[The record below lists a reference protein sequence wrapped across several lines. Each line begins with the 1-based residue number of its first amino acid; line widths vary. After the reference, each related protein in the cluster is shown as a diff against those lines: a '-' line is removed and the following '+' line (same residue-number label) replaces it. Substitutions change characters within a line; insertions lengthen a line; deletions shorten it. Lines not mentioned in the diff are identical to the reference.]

1 MSPLVER
8 DDLDFSSATA
18 TSQLFYFRNGAVLVT
33 ADKLT
38 RLQPSQSANGH
49 YVWENAVIQH
59 DFRDMKP
66 QFTETKDDKGNLHI
80 AISPDA
86 KSKLLRFLVN
96 TSRLYWRKKDE
107 QKIDLTP
114 EEIAEEELS
123 LIVKI
128 LNIGYML
135 HRYKS
140 SSEAKATLCLDHAM
154 SDRDDACNGRSG
166 KSFYIHAL
174 TEIMVNFFEIDGRTM
189 DSKTNMQFIY
199 AGMDETTSF
208 IKVDECSK
216 DFNFEYFFG
225 QITNNIT
232 VEKKGKDPV
241 TIPFNKAP
249 KFIFGTNY
257 VLKKHDPSTDARIWP
272 VIFSDYYHKQYKIK
286 IIVVGDSGV
295 GKTNLINRFASD
307 KFDTNS
313 KATIGVEFV
322 YKTLKINKEV
332 IKVEVWDTAGQE
344 RYRAITSSYYKG
356 AKGAI
361 IVYDITNEDSFNN
374 VESWMNE
381 VTKKGKTDMQFLL
394 VGNKKDLINDRKVT
408 EQKGIDKA
416 KELNMNLFEASALE
430 KTNVNEAFNYLVK
443 EIYLNIRKEK
453 NIITNNDEKIGQGGI
468 ALNTNKKKRKKCC

>member
-1 MSPLVER
+1 MSIE
-8 DDLDFSSATA
+8 
-18 TSQLFYFRNGAVLVT
+18 
-33 ADKLT
+33 KLT
-38 RLQPSQSANGH
+38 
-49 YVWENAVIQH
+49 I
-59 DFRDMKP
+59 
-66 QFTETKDDKGNLHI
+66 
-80 AISPDA
+80 
-86 KSKLLRFLVN
+86 
-96 TSRLYWRKKDE
+96 
-107 QKIDLTP
+107 
-114 EEIAEEELS
+114 EELS
-123 LIVKI
+123 P
-128 LNIGYML
+128 G
-135 HRYKS
+135 
-140 SSEAKATLCLDHAM
+140 
-154 SDRDDACNGRSG
+154 
-166 KSFYIHAL
+166 
-174 TEIMVNFFEIDGRTM
+174 
-189 DSKTNMQFIY
+189 
-199 AGMDETTSF
+199 
-208 IKVDECSK
+208 
-216 DFNFEYFFG
+216 
-225 QITNNIT
+225 
-232 VEKKGKDPV
+232 
-241 TIPFNKAP
+241 
-249 KFIFGTNY
+249 
-257 VLKKHDPSTDARIWP
+257 
-272 VIFSDYYHKQYKIK
+272 DYEQEDYKIK

-453 NIITNNDEKIGQGGI
+453 NINTNNDEKIGQGGI
-468 ALNTNKKKRKKCC
+468 VLNTNKKKRKKCC

>member
-1 MSPLVER
+1 MSLE
-8 DDLDFSSATA
+8 
-18 TSQLFYFRNGAVLVT
+18 
-33 ADKLT
+33 KLT
-38 RLQPSQSANGH
+38 
-49 YVWENAVIQH
+49 I
-59 DFRDMKP
+59 
-66 QFTETKDDKGNLHI
+66 I
-80 AISPDA
+80 
-86 KSKLLRFLVN
+86 
-96 TSRLYWRKKDE
+96 
-107 QKIDLTP
+107 
-114 EEIAEEELS
+114 ELS
-123 LIVKI
+123 PGDYVK
-128 LNIGYML
+128 
-135 HRYKS
+135 
-140 SSEAKATLCLDHAM
+140 ED
-154 SDRDDACNGRSG
+154 
-166 KSFYIHAL
+166 
-174 TEIMVNFFEIDGRTM
+174 
-189 DSKTNMQFIY
+189 
-199 AGMDETTSF
+199 
-208 IKVDECSK
+208 
-216 DFNFEYFFG
+216 
-225 QITNNIT
+225 
-232 VEKKGKDPV
+232 
-241 TIPFNKAP
+241 
-249 KFIFGTNY
+249 
-257 VLKKHDPSTDARIWP
+257 
-272 VIFSDYYHKQYKIK
+272 YKIK

-453 NIITNNDEKIGQGGI
+453 NINTNNDEKIGQGGI

>member
-1 MSPLVER
+1 MSIE
-8 DDLDFSSATA
+8 
-18 TSQLFYFRNGAVLVT
+18 
-33 ADKLT
+33 KLT
-38 RLQPSQSANGH
+38 
-49 YVWENAVIQH
+49 I
-59 DFRDMKP
+59 
-66 QFTETKDDKGNLHI
+66 
-80 AISPDA
+80 
-86 KSKLLRFLVN
+86 
-96 TSRLYWRKKDE
+96 
-107 QKIDLTP
+107 
-114 EEIAEEELS
+114 EELS
-123 LIVKI
+123 P
-128 LNIGYML
+128 GDYEQED
-135 HRYKS
+135 YK
-140 SSEAKATLCLDHAM
+140 L
-154 SDRDDACNGRSG
+154 
-166 KSFYIHAL
+166 
-174 TEIMVNFFEIDGRTM
+174 
-189 DSKTNMQFIY
+189 
-199 AGMDETTSF
+199 
-208 IKVDECSK
+208 
-216 DFNFEYFFG
+216 
-225 QITNNIT
+225 
-232 VEKKGKDPV
+232 
-241 TIPFNKAP
+241 
-249 KFIFGTNY
+249 
-257 VLKKHDPSTDARIWP
+257 
-272 VIFSDYYHKQYKIK
+272 K

-453 NIITNNDEKIGQGGI
+453 NINTNNDEKIGQGGI

>member
-1 MSPLVER
+1 MSIE
-8 DDLDFSSATA
+8 
-18 TSQLFYFRNGAVLVT
+18 
-33 ADKLT
+33 KLT
-38 RLQPSQSANGH
+38 
-49 YVWENAVIQH
+49 I
-59 DFRDMKP
+59 
-66 QFTETKDDKGNLHI
+66 
-80 AISPDA
+80 
-86 KSKLLRFLVN
+86 
-96 TSRLYWRKKDE
+96 
-107 QKIDLTP
+107 
-114 EEIAEEELS
+114 EELS
-123 LIVKI
+123 P
-128 LNIGYML
+128 G
-135 HRYKS
+135 
-140 SSEAKATLCLDHAM
+140 
-154 SDRDDACNGRSG
+154 
-166 KSFYIHAL
+166 
-174 TEIMVNFFEIDGRTM
+174 
-189 DSKTNMQFIY
+189 
-199 AGMDETTSF
+199 
-208 IKVDECSK
+208 
-216 DFNFEYFFG
+216 
-225 QITNNIT
+225 
-232 VEKKGKDPV
+232 
-241 TIPFNKAP
+241 
-249 KFIFGTNY
+249 
-257 VLKKHDPSTDARIWP
+257 
-272 VIFSDYYHKQYKIK
+272 DYEQEDYKIK

-307 KFDTNS
+307 KFDINS

-443 EIYLNIRKEK
+443 EIYLNIRKGK
-453 NIITNNDEKIGQGGI
+453 NINTNNDEKIGQGGI

>member
-1 MSPLVER
+1 MSIE
-8 DDLDFSSATA
+8 
-18 TSQLFYFRNGAVLVT
+18 
-33 ADKLT
+33 KLT
-38 RLQPSQSANGH
+38 
-49 YVWENAVIQH
+49 I
-59 DFRDMKP
+59 
-66 QFTETKDDKGNLHI
+66 
-80 AISPDA
+80 
-86 KSKLLRFLVN
+86 
-96 TSRLYWRKKDE
+96 
-107 QKIDLTP
+107 
-114 EEIAEEELS
+114 EELS
-123 LIVKI
+123 P
-128 LNIGYML
+128 G
-135 HRYKS
+135 
-140 SSEAKATLCLDHAM
+140 
-154 SDRDDACNGRSG
+154 
-166 KSFYIHAL
+166 
-174 TEIMVNFFEIDGRTM
+174 
-189 DSKTNMQFIY
+189 
-199 AGMDETTSF
+199 
-208 IKVDECSK
+208 
-216 DFNFEYFFG
+216 
-225 QITNNIT
+225 
-232 VEKKGKDPV
+232 
-241 TIPFNKAP
+241 
-249 KFIFGTNY
+249 
-257 VLKKHDPSTDARIWP
+257 
-272 VIFSDYYHKQYKIK
+272 DYEQEDYKIK

-408 EQKGIDKA
+408 GQKGIDKA

-453 NIITNNDEKIGQGGI
+453 NINTNNDEKIGQGGI

>member
-1 MSPLVER
+1 MSIE
-8 DDLDFSSATA
+8 
-18 TSQLFYFRNGAVLVT
+18 
-33 ADKLT
+33 KLT
-38 RLQPSQSANGH
+38 
-49 YVWENAVIQH
+49 I
-59 DFRDMKP
+59 
-66 QFTETKDDKGNLHI
+66 
-80 AISPDA
+80 
-86 KSKLLRFLVN
+86 
-96 TSRLYWRKKDE
+96 
-107 QKIDLTP
+107 
-114 EEIAEEELS
+114 EELS
-123 LIVKI
+123 P
-128 LNIGYML
+128 G
-135 HRYKS
+135 
-140 SSEAKATLCLDHAM
+140 
-154 SDRDDACNGRSG
+154 
-166 KSFYIHAL
+166 
-174 TEIMVNFFEIDGRTM
+174 
-189 DSKTNMQFIY
+189 
-199 AGMDETTSF
+199 
-208 IKVDECSK
+208 
-216 DFNFEYFFG
+216 
-225 QITNNIT
+225 
-232 VEKKGKDPV
+232 
-241 TIPFNKAP
+241 
-249 KFIFGTNY
+249 
-257 VLKKHDPSTDARIWP
+257 
-272 VIFSDYYHKQYKIK
+272 DYEQEDYKIK

-381 VTKKGKTDMQFLL
+381 VTKKGKKDMQFLL

-453 NIITNNDEKIGQGGI
+453 NINTNNDEKIGQGGI

>member
-1 MSPLVER
+1 MSIE
-8 DDLDFSSATA
+8 
-18 TSQLFYFRNGAVLVT
+18 
-33 ADKLT
+33 KLT
-38 RLQPSQSANGH
+38 
-49 YVWENAVIQH
+49 I
-59 DFRDMKP
+59 
-66 QFTETKDDKGNLHI
+66 
-80 AISPDA
+80 
-86 KSKLLRFLVN
+86 
-96 TSRLYWRKKDE
+96 
-107 QKIDLTP
+107 
-114 EEIAEEELS
+114 EELS
-123 LIVKI
+123 P
-128 LNIGYML
+128 G
-135 HRYKS
+135 
-140 SSEAKATLCLDHAM
+140 
-154 SDRDDACNGRSG
+154 
-166 KSFYIHAL
+166 
-174 TEIMVNFFEIDGRTM
+174 
-189 DSKTNMQFIY
+189 
-199 AGMDETTSF
+199 
-208 IKVDECSK
+208 
-216 DFNFEYFFG
+216 
-225 QITNNIT
+225 
-232 VEKKGKDPV
+232 
-241 TIPFNKAP
+241 
-249 KFIFGTNY
+249 
-257 VLKKHDPSTDARIWP
+257 
-272 VIFSDYYHKQYKIK
+272 DYEQEDYKIK

-361 IVYDITNEDSFNN
+361 IVYDITNADSFNN

-453 NIITNNDEKIGQGGI
+453 NINTNNDEKIGQGGI
-468 ALNTNKKKRKKCC
+468 ALNTNKKKKKEMLLNKIMIIYLIK

>member
-1 MSPLVER
+1 MSIE
-8 DDLDFSSATA
+8 
-18 TSQLFYFRNGAVLVT
+18 
-33 ADKLT
+33 KLT
-38 RLQPSQSANGH
+38 
-49 YVWENAVIQH
+49 I
-59 DFRDMKP
+59 
-66 QFTETKDDKGNLHI
+66 
-80 AISPDA
+80 
-86 KSKLLRFLVN
+86 
-96 TSRLYWRKKDE
+96 
-107 QKIDLTP
+107 
-114 EEIAEEELS
+114 EELS
-123 LIVKI
+123 P
-128 LNIGYML
+128 G
-135 HRYKS
+135 
-140 SSEAKATLCLDHAM
+140 
-154 SDRDDACNGRSG
+154 
-166 KSFYIHAL
+166 
-174 TEIMVNFFEIDGRTM
+174 
-189 DSKTNMQFIY
+189 
-199 AGMDETTSF
+199 
-208 IKVDECSK
+208 
-216 DFNFEYFFG
+216 
-225 QITNNIT
+225 
-232 VEKKGKDPV
+232 
-241 TIPFNKAP
+241 
-249 KFIFGTNY
+249 
-257 VLKKHDPSTDARIWP
+257 
-272 VIFSDYYHKQYKIK
+272 DYEQEDYKIK

-381 VTKKGKTDMQFLL
+381 VTKQGKTDMQFLL

-443 EIYLNIRKEK
+443 EIYLNIRKGK
-453 NIITNNDEKIGQGGI
+453 NINTNNDEKIGQGGI

>member
-1 MSPLVER
+1 MSIE
-8 DDLDFSSATA
+8 
-18 TSQLFYFRNGAVLVT
+18 
-33 ADKLT
+33 KLT
-38 RLQPSQSANGH
+38 
-49 YVWENAVIQH
+49 I
-59 DFRDMKP
+59 
-66 QFTETKDDKGNLHI
+66 
-80 AISPDA
+80 
-86 KSKLLRFLVN
+86 
-96 TSRLYWRKKDE
+96 
-107 QKIDLTP
+107 
-114 EEIAEEELS
+114 EELS
-123 LIVKI
+123 P
-128 LNIGYML
+128 G
-135 HRYKS
+135 
-140 SSEAKATLCLDHAM
+140 
-154 SDRDDACNGRSG
+154 
-166 KSFYIHAL
+166 
-174 TEIMVNFFEIDGRTM
+174 
-189 DSKTNMQFIY
+189 
-199 AGMDETTSF
+199 
-208 IKVDECSK
+208 
-216 DFNFEYFFG
+216 
-225 QITNNIT
+225 
-232 VEKKGKDPV
+232 
-241 TIPFNKAP
+241 
-249 KFIFGTNY
+249 
-257 VLKKHDPSTDARIWP
+257 
-272 VIFSDYYHKQYKIK
+272 DYEQEDYKIK

-453 NIITNNDEKIGQGGI
+453 NINTNNDEKIGEGGI

>member
-1 MSPLVER
+1 MSIE
-8 DDLDFSSATA
+8 
-18 TSQLFYFRNGAVLVT
+18 
-33 ADKLT
+33 KLT
-38 RLQPSQSANGH
+38 
-49 YVWENAVIQH
+49 I
-59 DFRDMKP
+59 
-66 QFTETKDDKGNLHI
+66 
-80 AISPDA
+80 
-86 KSKLLRFLVN
+86 
-96 TSRLYWRKKDE
+96 
-107 QKIDLTP
+107 
-114 EEIAEEELS
+114 EELS
-123 LIVKI
+123 P
-128 LNIGYML
+128 G
-135 HRYKS
+135 
-140 SSEAKATLCLDHAM
+140 
-154 SDRDDACNGRSG
+154 
-166 KSFYIHAL
+166 
-174 TEIMVNFFEIDGRTM
+174 
-189 DSKTNMQFIY
+189 
-199 AGMDETTSF
+199 
-208 IKVDECSK
+208 
-216 DFNFEYFFG
+216 
-225 QITNNIT
+225 
-232 VEKKGKDPV
+232 
-241 TIPFNKAP
+241 
-249 KFIFGTNY
+249 
-257 VLKKHDPSTDARIWP
+257 
-272 VIFSDYYHKQYKIK
+272 DYEQEDYKIK

-443 EIYLNIRKEK
+443 EIFLNIRKEK
-453 NIITNNDEKIGQGGI
+453 NINTNNDEKIGQGGI

>member
-1 MSPLVER
+1 MSIE
-8 DDLDFSSATA
+8 
-18 TSQLFYFRNGAVLVT
+18 
-33 ADKLT
+33 KLT
-38 RLQPSQSANGH
+38 
-49 YVWENAVIQH
+49 I
-59 DFRDMKP
+59 
-66 QFTETKDDKGNLHI
+66 
-80 AISPDA
+80 
-86 KSKLLRFLVN
+86 
-96 TSRLYWRKKDE
+96 
-107 QKIDLTP
+107 
-114 EEIAEEELS
+114 EELS
-123 LIVKI
+123 P
-128 LNIGYML
+128 G
-135 HRYKS
+135 
-140 SSEAKATLCLDHAM
+140 
-154 SDRDDACNGRSG
+154 
-166 KSFYIHAL
+166 
-174 TEIMVNFFEIDGRTM
+174 
-189 DSKTNMQFIY
+189 
-199 AGMDETTSF
+199 
-208 IKVDECSK
+208 
-216 DFNFEYFFG
+216 
-225 QITNNIT
+225 
-232 VEKKGKDPV
+232 
-241 TIPFNKAP
+241 
-249 KFIFGTNY
+249 
-257 VLKKHDPSTDARIWP
+257 
-272 VIFSDYYHKQYKIK
+272 DYEQEDYKIK

-332 IKVEVWDTAGQE
+332 TKVEVWDTAGQE

-453 NIITNNDEKIGQGGI
+453 NINTNNDEKIGQGGI

>member
-1 MSPLVER
+1 MSIE
-8 DDLDFSSATA
+8 
-18 TSQLFYFRNGAVLVT
+18 
-33 ADKLT
+33 KLT
-38 RLQPSQSANGH
+38 
-49 YVWENAVIQH
+49 I
-59 DFRDMKP
+59 
-66 QFTETKDDKGNLHI
+66 
-80 AISPDA
+80 
-86 KSKLLRFLVN
+86 
-96 TSRLYWRKKDE
+96 
-107 QKIDLTP
+107 
-114 EEIAEEELS
+114 EELS
-123 LIVKI
+123 P
-128 LNIGYML
+128 G
-135 HRYKS
+135 
-140 SSEAKATLCLDHAM
+140 
-154 SDRDDACNGRSG
+154 
-166 KSFYIHAL
+166 
-174 TEIMVNFFEIDGRTM
+174 
-189 DSKTNMQFIY
+189 
-199 AGMDETTSF
+199 
-208 IKVDECSK
+208 
-216 DFNFEYFFG
+216 
-225 QITNNIT
+225 
-232 VEKKGKDPV
+232 
-241 TIPFNKAP
+241 
-249 KFIFGTNY
+249 
-257 VLKKHDPSTDARIWP
+257 
-272 VIFSDYYHKQYKIK
+272 DYEQEDYKIK

-453 NIITNNDEKIGQGGI
+453 PILDSGKGINKMVWDNSLMKIK
-468 ALNTNKKKRKKCC
+468 LF

>member
-1 MSPLVER
+1 MSIE
-8 DDLDFSSATA
+8 
-18 TSQLFYFRNGAVLVT
+18 
-33 ADKLT
+33 KLT
-38 RLQPSQSANGH
+38 
-49 YVWENAVIQH
+49 I
-59 DFRDMKP
+59 
-66 QFTETKDDKGNLHI
+66 
-80 AISPDA
+80 
-86 KSKLLRFLVN
+86 
-96 TSRLYWRKKDE
+96 
-107 QKIDLTP
+107 
-114 EEIAEEELS
+114 EELS
-123 LIVKI
+123 P
-128 LNIGYML
+128 G
-135 HRYKS
+135 
-140 SSEAKATLCLDHAM
+140 
-154 SDRDDACNGRSG
+154 
-166 KSFYIHAL
+166 
-174 TEIMVNFFEIDGRTM
+174 
-189 DSKTNMQFIY
+189 
-199 AGMDETTSF
+199 
-208 IKVDECSK
+208 
-216 DFNFEYFFG
+216 
-225 QITNNIT
+225 
-232 VEKKGKDPV
+232 
-241 TIPFNKAP
+241 
-249 KFIFGTNY
+249 
-257 VLKKHDPSTDARIWP
+257 
-272 VIFSDYYHKQYKIK
+272 DYEQEDYKIK

-313 KATIGVEFV
+313 KATIWVEFV

-453 NIITNNDEKIGQGGI
+453 NINTNNDEKIGQGGI

>member
-1 MSPLVER
+1 MSIE
-8 DDLDFSSATA
+8 
-18 TSQLFYFRNGAVLVT
+18 
-33 ADKLT
+33 KLT
-38 RLQPSQSANGH
+38 
-49 YVWENAVIQH
+49 I
-59 DFRDMKP
+59 
-66 QFTETKDDKGNLHI
+66 
-80 AISPDA
+80 
-86 KSKLLRFLVN
+86 
-96 TSRLYWRKKDE
+96 
-107 QKIDLTP
+107 
-114 EEIAEEELS
+114 EELS
-123 LIVKI
+123 P
-128 LNIGYML
+128 G
-135 HRYKS
+135 
-140 SSEAKATLCLDHAM
+140 
-154 SDRDDACNGRSG
+154 
-166 KSFYIHAL
+166 
-174 TEIMVNFFEIDGRTM
+174 
-189 DSKTNMQFIY
+189 
-199 AGMDETTSF
+199 
-208 IKVDECSK
+208 
-216 DFNFEYFFG
+216 
-225 QITNNIT
+225 
-232 VEKKGKDPV
+232 
-241 TIPFNKAP
+241 
-249 KFIFGTNY
+249 
-257 VLKKHDPSTDARIWP
+257 
-272 VIFSDYYHKQYKIK
+272 DYEQEDYKIK

-453 NIITNNDEKIGQGGI
+453 NI
-468 ALNTNKKKRKKCC
+468 NKNFKKF

>member
-1 MSPLVER
+1 MSIE
-8 DDLDFSSATA
+8 
-18 TSQLFYFRNGAVLVT
+18 
-33 ADKLT
+33 KLT
-38 RLQPSQSANGH
+38 
-49 YVWENAVIQH
+49 I
-59 DFRDMKP
+59 
-66 QFTETKDDKGNLHI
+66 
-80 AISPDA
+80 
-86 KSKLLRFLVN
+86 
-96 TSRLYWRKKDE
+96 
-107 QKIDLTP
+107 
-114 EEIAEEELS
+114 EELS
-123 LIVKI
+123 P
-128 LNIGYML
+128 G
-135 HRYKS
+135 
-140 SSEAKATLCLDHAM
+140 
-154 SDRDDACNGRSG
+154 
-166 KSFYIHAL
+166 
-174 TEIMVNFFEIDGRTM
+174 
-189 DSKTNMQFIY
+189 
-199 AGMDETTSF
+199 
-208 IKVDECSK
+208 
-216 DFNFEYFFG
+216 
-225 QITNNIT
+225 
-232 VEKKGKDPV
+232 
-241 TIPFNKAP
+241 
-249 KFIFGTNY
+249 
-257 VLKKHDPSTDARIWP
+257 
-272 VIFSDYYHKQYKIK
+272 DYEQEDYKIK

-408 EQKGIDKA
+408 GQKGIDKA

-453 NIITNNDEKIGQGGI
+453 NINTNNDEKIEQGGI

>member
-1 MSPLVER
+1 MSIE
-8 DDLDFSSATA
+8 
-18 TSQLFYFRNGAVLVT
+18 
-33 ADKLT
+33 KLT
-38 RLQPSQSANGH
+38 
-49 YVWENAVIQH
+49 I
-59 DFRDMKP
+59 
-66 QFTETKDDKGNLHI
+66 
-80 AISPDA
+80 
-86 KSKLLRFLVN
+86 
-96 TSRLYWRKKDE
+96 
-107 QKIDLTP
+107 
-114 EEIAEEELS
+114 EELS
-123 LIVKI
+123 P
-128 LNIGYML
+128 G
-135 HRYKS
+135 
-140 SSEAKATLCLDHAM
+140 
-154 SDRDDACNGRSG
+154 
-166 KSFYIHAL
+166 
-174 TEIMVNFFEIDGRTM
+174 
-189 DSKTNMQFIY
+189 
-199 AGMDETTSF
+199 
-208 IKVDECSK
+208 
-216 DFNFEYFFG
+216 
-225 QITNNIT
+225 
-232 VEKKGKDPV
+232 
-241 TIPFNKAP
+241 
-249 KFIFGTNY
+249 
-257 VLKKHDPSTDARIWP
+257 
-272 VIFSDYYHKQYKIK
+272 DYEQEDYKIK

-453 NIITNNDEKIGQGGI
+453 NINTNNDEKIGQGGI